1 MANHMSWN
9 DLLQDMSKELN
20 IAHMKIEELQ
30 MQKERIKIKKRK
42 YRKRR
47 ITFMEQVEKGF
58 YNFLK
63 SPFKSQEVI
72 HMPKD
77 VLKKYPSGITIHDAI
92 LLYKRMLKD
101 PKYRDIKVN

>member
-1 MANHMSWN
+1 MANQMSWN

-20 IAHMKIEELQ
+20 IAHNKIEELQ

-47 ITFMEQVEKGF
+47 KTFMQQVEKGF

-63 SPFKSQEVI
+63 SPFKS
-72 HMPKD
+72 
-77 VLKKYPSGITIHDAI
+77 
-92 LLYKRMLKD
+92 
-101 PKYRDIKVN
+101 

>member
-1 MANHMSWN
+1 MADQISWN

-20 IAHMKIEELQ
+20 IAHNKIEELQ

-47 ITFMEQVEKGF
+47 KTFMQQVEKGF

-63 SPFKSQEVI
+63 SPFKS
-72 HMPKD
+72 
-77 VLKKYPSGITIHDAI
+77 
-92 LLYKRMLKD
+92 
-101 PKYRDIKVN
+101 

>member
-1 MANHMSWN
+1 MEEVIDMANQMSWN

-20 IAHMKIEELQ
+20 IAYNKIEELQ

-47 ITFMEQVEKGF
+47 KTFMQQVEKGF

-63 SPFKSQEVI
+63 SPFKS
-72 HMPKD
+72 
-77 VLKKYPSGITIHDAI
+77 
-92 LLYKRMLKD
+92 
-101 PKYRDIKVN
+101 

>member
-1 MANHMSWN
+1 MANQMSWN

-20 IAHMKIEELQ
+20 IAYNKIEELQ

-47 ITFMEQVEKGF
+47 KTFMQQVEKGF

-63 SPFKSQEVI
+63 SFGLIYFSISLPEI
-72 HMPKD
+72 
-77 VLKKYPSGITIHDAI
+77 
-92 LLYKRMLKD
+92 
-101 PKYRDIKVN
+101 

>member
-47 ITFMEQVEKGF
+47 RTFIEQVEKGF

-63 SPFKSQEVI
+63 SPFKS
-72 HMPKD
+72 
-77 VLKKYPSGITIHDAI
+77 
-92 LLYKRMLKD
+92 
-101 PKYRDIKVN
+101 

>member
-1 MANHMSWN
+1 MADQMSWN

-20 IAHMKIEELQ
+20 IAYNKIEELQ

-47 ITFMEQVEKGF
+47 KTFMQQVEKGF

-63 SPFKSQEVI
+63 SPFKS
-72 HMPKD
+72 
-77 VLKKYPSGITIHDAI
+77 
-92 LLYKRMLKD
+92 
-101 PKYRDIKVN
+101 

>member
-1 MANHMSWN
+1 MEEVIDMADQMSWN

-20 IAHMKIEELQ
+20 IAYNKIEELQ

-47 ITFMEQVEKGF
+47 KTFMQQVEKGF

-63 SPFKSQEVI
+63 SPFKS
-72 HMPKD
+72 
-77 VLKKYPSGITIHDAI
+77 
-92 LLYKRMLKD
+92 
-101 PKYRDIKVN
+101 

>member
-1 MANHMSWN
+1 MANQMSWN

-47 ITFMEQVEKGF
+47 RTFMEQVEKGF

-63 SPFKSQEVI
+63 SPFKS
-72 HMPKD
+72 
-77 VLKKYPSGITIHDAI
+77 
-92 LLYKRMLKD
+92 
-101 PKYRDIKVN
+101 